1 MRCLLC
7 YETSKSFHHRGTE
20 ARRKTDE
27 NLCASVAGGFKT
39 MSDELSPEDELRLNV
54 LFTTELKAV
63 RIDESNMT
71 LWAKTPQGEASVPLK
86 PNDRADRYLKR
97 VREQLCGHALG
108 SPGGYPVHLTRWT
121 RQGQTGLSAQHLTQ
135 LLLIAEEEA
144 VVAVVHSPALTD
156 ELAQYAWWC
165 MPTIENARLMLMR
178 DVVSKGSMG
187 RILAGFLVEHL
198 AFLHEDDVGILDTVA
213 VMLYSGVLTEAER
226 VAIWRRGNHRNAYYV
241 PFLELCPE
249 SLPQTKPERADFA
262 AQRAALATLTDN
274 PYAIMLLKALS
285 DQGQAFL
292 YATAIILDRPEV
304 QEVVNHCL
312 QAVSNWSAPLRDA
325 DTTAREI
332 ALATVLAVAPDLAA
346 ECAALAALAVVN
358 AETVRAVFLR
368 TTAIGSLMR
377 RKIEPVVTPLLVQIG
392 VLRKAP

>member
-1 MRCLLC
+1 
-7 YETSKSFHHRGTE
+7 
-20 ARRKTDE
+20 
-27 NLCASVAGGFKT
+27 

-121 RQGQTGLSAQHLTQ
+121 RQGQTGLSARHLTQ

-156 ELAQYAWWC
+156 EIAQYAWWC
-165 MPTIENARLMLMR
+165 MPTLENARLMLMR

-187 RILAGFLVEHL
+187 RILAEFLVEHL

-213 VMLYSGVLTEAER
+213 VMIYSGVLTEAER
-226 VAIWRRGNHRNAYYV
+226 IAIWRRGNHRNAYYV
-241 PFLELCPE
+241 PFLELCPDT
-249 SLPQTKPERADFA
+249 LPQTKPARADYE
-262 AQRAALATLTDN
+262 AQRASLATLPDN
-274 PYAIMLLKALS
+274 PYAIMLSKALS
-285 DQGQAFL
+285 DQGQTFL
-292 YATAIILDRPEV
+292 YATGVILDRPEV

-312 QAVSNWSAPLRDA
+312 QALSLWCAPLRNLDE
-325 DTTAREI
+325 TARNT
-332 ALATVLAVAPDLAA
+332 ALLAVAPALAA
-346 ECAALAALAVVN
+346 ECAALDALAAVN
-358 AETVRAVFLR
+358 EETVRPIFIK

-377 RKIEPVVTPLLVQIG
+377 RKIEPIVTPLLTQIA
-392 VLRKAP
+392 VLRKAPG

>member
-1 MRCLLC
+1 
-7 YETSKSFHHRGTE
+7 
-20 ARRKTDE
+20 
-27 NLCASVAGGFKT
+27 

-121 RQGQTGLSAQHLTQ
+121 RQGQTGLSARHLTQ

-156 ELAQYAWWC
+156 EIAQYAWWC
-165 MPTIENARLMLMR
+165 MPTLENARLMLMR

-187 RILAGFLVEHL
+187 RILAEFLVEHL

-213 VMLYSGVLTEAER
+213 VMIYSGVLTEAER

-241 PFLELCPE
+241 PFLELCPDT
-249 SLPQTKPERADFA
+249 LPQTKPARADFE
-262 AQRAALATLTDN
+262 AQRATLATLADN
-274 PYAIMLLKALS
+274 PYAIMLSKALS
-285 DQGQAFL
+285 DQGQTFL
-292 YATAIILDRPEV
+292 YATGVILDRPEV

-312 QAVSNWSAPLRDA
+312 QALSQWCAPLRHLDGA
-325 DTTAREI
+325 ARDTARAALHTTAP
-332 ALATVLAVAPDLAA
+332 ALAA
-346 ECAALAALAVVN
+346 ECAALDALAAVDE
-358 AETVRAVFLR
+358 ETVRPIFIK

-377 RKIEPVVTPLLVQIG
+377 RKIEPIVTPLLAQIA
-392 VLRKAP
+392 VLRKAPG